1 MATEYEAVLG
11 LEVHCQLKTNT
22 KIFCGC
28 SREFGKE
35 PNTNVCPVCLGMP
48 GVLPVLNRKAVDY
61 AVKMGLATGCTIN
74 EKSVFSRKNY
84 FYPDLPKGY
93 QISQFDEPLMEHGFV
108 DVVVGKGDT
117 AYTKRVDL
125 TRIHMEEDA
134 GKSIHGGGGEN
145 STLIDLNRAGTPL
158 IEIVSEPDMRS
169 AEEASAYFKT
179 IYDLVTCLDICDGNL
194 EEGNLR
200 CDVNISVR
208 KKGATEL
215 TTRTEL
221 KNINSFKFVKDAANY
236 EIQRQIDAYENG
248 EEIVQETRLY
258 DNQAG
263 VTRSMRSKEEA
274 HDYRYFPEPDLM
286 PLIVTSKQVEAIRK
300 DLPELPQ
307 AKRDR
312 FVKDYKLPAYD
323 AGVLTSDKLIS
334 ISFDKAVKEYDKAKR
349 ISNLYMGDYMKLRN
363 EKQSYDIKDDEDFNS
378 LLNPSVMAT
387 VAKMLDDSKIG
398 SSATTVIF
406 EEILNSKGKS
416 SDPKEIA
423 KAKDLIQVSD
433 TGALEAV
440 VQTIIDN
447 NPDEAARFKGGEQ
460 KLMGFFVGQAM
471 KETKGKGN
479 PGVLSKLFKSKLS

>member
-1 MATEYEAVLG
+1 MSTEYEAVLG

-48 GVLPVLNRKAVDY
+48 GVLPVLNKKAVDY

-93 QISQFDEPLMEHGFV
+93 QISQFDEPLMEFGHV
-108 DVVVGKGDT
+108 DVTVGKGDK
-117 AYTKRVDL
+117 AYTKRVGL

-134 GKSIHGGGGEN
+134 GKSIHGG
-145 STLIDLNRAGTPL
+145 SDKSATMIDLNRAGTPL
-158 IEIVSEPDMRS
+158 IEIVSEPDLRS

-179 IYDLVTCLDICDGNL
+179 IYELVTCLDICDGNL

-221 KNINSFKFVKDAANY
+221 KNINSFKFVKDAALY

-286 PLIVTSKQVEAIRK
+286 PLIVTSEQVEAIRK
-300 DLPELPQ
+300 TLPELPQ

-323 AGVLTSDKLIS
+323 AGVLTSDKLVS
-334 ISFDKAVKEYDKAKR
+334 VSFEEAVKEHNKPKR

-363 EKQSYDIKDDEDFNS
+363 DKDTFDISDDSEFNS
-378 LLNPSVMAT
+378 LLNPSAIAS
-387 VAKMLDDSKIG
+387 VAKMLDDSEI
-398 SSATTVIF
+398 SSSSTSVIF
-406 EEILNSKGKS
+406 EEILNAKGGS
-416 SDPKEIA
+416 PQDIA

-433 TGALEAV
+433 TGALEGV
-440 VQTIIDN
+440 VDAIILK
-447 NPDEAARFKGGEQ
+447 NPDEVSRFKGGEQ

-479 PGVLSKLFKSKLS
+479 PGVLSKLFKEKLS